1 MIYLCSLTI
10 LLFIAYCASVL
21 RDVSAIEPSINNPF
35 GFVFSPKYTCQ
46 IKPWALFIGLYLS
59 NDLVL
64 KLKAQS

>member
-1 MIYLCSLTI
+1 MIYFCSLTI
-10 LLFIAYCASVL
+10 SLFIAYCTSVL
-21 RDVSAIEPSINNPF
+21 QDVSAIEPSINNPF

-46 IKPWALFIGLYLS
+46 IKPCALFIGLYLS